1 VGERAQTRTIRLT
14 PCELSGAAVQAAAI
28 IPDTA
33 GEVAMTFEETLGAL
47 LAMVGQR
54 VDVTVSSAYPLVM
67 VASYEGTL
75 ARGDDIEHP
84 SREGETF
91 MFGMQDAAVAFILE
105 QHAFVGAGYVGA
117 DATQGLLEI
126 RVGSAIL
133 TIDAVDRADVGP
145 LG

>member
-1 VGERAQTRTIRLT
+1 
-14 PCELSGAAVQAAAI
+14 
-28 IPDTA
+28 
-33 GEVAMTFEETLGAL
+33 MTFDETLAEL

-84 SREGETF
+84 SRQGETF
-91 MFGMQDAAVAFILE
+91 MFGMQEDAAVAFIVE
-105 QHAFVGAGYVGA
+105 QRAFVGAGYVGA
-117 DATQGLLEI
+117 DATQGPLEI

-133 TIDAVDRADVGP
+133 TIDAVDRADV
-145 LG
+145 

>member
-1 VGERAQTRTIRLT
+1 VAT
-14 PCELSGAAVQAAAI
+14 GAN
-28 IPDTA
+28 
-33 GEVAMTFEETLGAL
+33 
-47 LAMVGQR
+47 
-54 VDVTVSSAYPLVM
+54 
-67 VASYEGTL
+67 EGTL

-105 QHAFVGAGYVGA
+105 QRAFVGAGYVGA

>member
-1 VGERAQTRTIRLT
+1 M
-14 PCELSGAAVQAAAI
+14 
-28 IPDTA
+28 
-33 GEVAMTFEETLGAL
+33 AMTFEETLGEL
-47 LAMVGQR
+47 LAMVGRR
-54 VDVTVSSAYPLVM
+54 VAVTVSSAYPLVM

-75 ARGDDIEHP
+75 ARADGIEHP

-91 MFGMQDAAVAFILE
+91 MFGMQDAAAAFILE
-105 QHAFVGAGYVGA
+105 QRAFVGAGYVGA

-133 TIDAVDRADVGP
+133 TIDAVHGADVGP